1 MIATYGAVVGTVG
14 LLLAL
19 RNEYRVW
26 KKTTDASWT
35 LREGQK
41 KSPPSEDEGMRME
54 RRWSM

>member
-1 MIATYGAVVGTVG
+1 MIATYGAVG